1 MSEEIKNEV
10 STTEEEKEYN
20 EKDIAKELT
29 EGTAED
35 LAAVN
40 NKLDK
45 TIESDDDVYENGT
58 LNLNMSGMASGTPD
72 TGIVDE
78 HGKPIGDNDENVP
91 ATPNFSDGLPGEADT
106 VDDHLNQSMPN
117 FPNYMELFNTYKQ
130 LFENLTGDVEVINK
144 KFDKLTDIIDKNN
157 KETNAAIRATQIYSK
172 LFTKLTMSIGILF
185 IILIIILFII
195 K

>member
-10 STTEEEKEYN
+10 STKEEKEYN
-20 EKDIAKELT
+20 ERDIAKELT
-29 EGTAED
+29 ESTVED
-35 LAAVN
+35 LAAID

-45 TIESDDDVYENGT
+45 MIKSVDAVYEDGT
-58 LNLNMSGMASGTPD
+58 LNLNISGIASGTPD
-72 TGIVDE
+72 IGIVDE
-78 HGKPIGDNDENVP
+78 HGKPIGDDTENIP
-91 ATPNFSDGLPGEADT
+91 ATPDFSDGLPGEADT
-106 VDDHLNQSMPN
+106 IDDYSNQNMPN

-130 LFENLTGDVEVINK
+130 LFENLTSDVEVINK

-172 LFTKLTMSIGILF
+172 LFTKLTMGIGILF
-185 IILIIILFII
+185 AILIIILFII

>member
-1 MSEEIKNEV
+1 MNEEIKNEV
-10 STTEEEKEYN
+10 STTEEEKYN
-20 EKDIAKELT
+20 EKDITKELT
-29 EGTAED
+29 EDTVED

-45 TIESDDDVYENGT
+45 IIDNTDIVYEDGT
-58 LNLNMSGMASGTPD
+58 LNLNMSGMVSGTPD
-72 TGIVDE
+72 KGIVDE
-78 HGKPIGDNDENVP
+78 HGKPIGDDTENVP
-91 ATPNFSDGLPGEADT
+91 ATPDFSDGLPGEADT
-106 VDDHLNQSMPN
+106 IDDYSDQNISN

-172 LFTKLTMSIGILF
+172 LFTKLTMGIGILF